1 MYAFAPLLRV
11 KVSVKAFVGSQFT
24 PLPLV
29 VVELQL

>member
-1 MYAFAPLLRV
+1 MYAFAPLPRV
-11 KVSVKAFVGSQFT
+11 KVSVNAVESQLT